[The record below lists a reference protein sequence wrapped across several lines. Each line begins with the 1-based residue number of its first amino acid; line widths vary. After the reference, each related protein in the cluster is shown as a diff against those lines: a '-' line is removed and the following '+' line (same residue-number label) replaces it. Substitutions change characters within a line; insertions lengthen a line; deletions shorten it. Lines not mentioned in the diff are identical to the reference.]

1 MDDRT
6 PTDLSRL
13 LEAESVSDADAA
25 WAAFVEQYTP
35 LILHVA
41 RSLGGDRD
49 AAMDRYAYV
58 LERMADD
65 DFRRLRAFVPDGKTR
80 FTTWLVV
87 VVRRLCLDQ
96 YRARYGRPR
105 SATGEYAQRVR
116 RNLAGCLESQIDIT
130 HVASNTPDPEQELLA
145 GETRARLAGAVAAL
159 PPGDRLLLALR
170 FRDELSAR
178 EIAEIMAFP
187 TPFHVYRRLNRLLVQ
202 LRDALSALESSD
214 EGPLYQKA
222 TRGSPSVQ

>member
-6 PTDLSRL
+6 QKDLSRL
-13 LEAESVSDADAA
+13 LEAESASDADAA

-35 LILHVA
+35 LMLHVA

-58 LERMADD
+58 LERLVDD

-105 SATGEYAQRVR
+105 SAAGEYAQRVR
-116 RNLAGCLESQIDIT
+116 RNLADCLESEIDIT
-130 HVASNTPDPEQELLA
+130 HVASNAPDPEQELLS

-159 PPGDRLLLALR
+159 PPGDRLVLALR
-170 FRDELSAR
+170 FQDERSAR

-187 TPFHVYRRLNRLLVQ
+187 TPFHVYRCLNRLLIR
-202 LRDALSALESSD
+202 LREALSVLESGD
-214 EGPLYQKA
+214 EGLCQKA